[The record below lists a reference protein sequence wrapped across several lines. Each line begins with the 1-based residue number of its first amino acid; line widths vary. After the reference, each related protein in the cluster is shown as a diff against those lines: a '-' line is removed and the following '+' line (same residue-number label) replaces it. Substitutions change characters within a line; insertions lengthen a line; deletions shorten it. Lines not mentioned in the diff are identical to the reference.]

1 MSQVIDINAGQLEG
15 YLKQGNPLLMLIWI
29 RSCDKCR
36 RFKPIFNR
44 LPDYYPDVKF
54 LSMNM
59 FGSLENLRL
68 AETYEK
74 ENTPI
79 IPAFCDGKHLGTFV
93 GYFSMIDFREK
104 LDEIFE
110 NNNCFA

>member
-1 MSQVIDINAGQLEG
+1 MSQVIDINAEQLDG
-15 YLKQGNPLLMLIWI
+15 YLKQGNPLLLLIWI

-44 LPDYYPDVKF
+44 LPDFYPDVIF

-59 FGSLENLRL
+59 FGSVENLRL
-68 AETYEK
+68 AEKYEK

-79 IPAFCDGKHLGTFV
+79 IPIFCDGKHLRTLV
-93 GYFSMIDFREK
+93 GYFSQNDFREK
-104 LDEIFE
+104 LDKIFQKY
-110 NNNCFA
+110 NCFA